1 MTKAGKIIAL
11 TSIILCAVSFINKG
25 LKYSNIPQFI
35 FEYEKNDNGGITIS
49 DYTGKNSDV
58 IIPDTI
64 GKLPVTEIGY
74 MGYNQKIKF
83 VTIPDS
89 VKKIS
94 ESAFSHC
101 ENLEYINIPESVEY
115 IGAWAFCGTPFEES
129 LGNDDFII
137 INDKFLY
144 KYNGNSDNVTIPDG
158 VTSICNW
165 VFSENNLINIEI
177 PESVEYIGR
186 GAFNKCENLKSIDIP
201 ENLKVLECAV
211 FGNCKSLS
219 EVSLPDG
226 LEIIE
231 NKVFHNCTSIEN
243 ISIPDKITEI
253 PESAFEE
260 CSSLKEVNFPDGIK
274 TIGVKAFLNCTSLEN
289 INFPESLETIGNDAF
304 YKTALKEIILPESAS
319 SLGNHTFR
327 ECTSVKKSGCHQ
339 T

>member
-74 MGYNQKIKF
+74 MGYNQKIKS

-129 LGNDDFII
+129 LG
-137 INDKFLY
+137 
-144 KYNGNSDNVTIPDG
+144 
-158 VTSICNW
+158 
-165 VFSENNLINIEI
+165 
-177 PESVEYIGR
+177 
-186 GAFNKCENLKSIDIP
+186 
-201 ENLKVLECAV
+201 
-211 FGNCKSLS
+211 
-219 EVSLPDG
+219 
-226 LEIIE
+226 
-231 NKVFHNCTSIEN
+231 
-243 ISIPDKITEI
+243 
-253 PESAFEE
+253 
-260 CSSLKEVNFPDGIK
+260 
-274 TIGVKAFLNCTSLEN
+274 
-289 INFPESLETIGNDAF
+289 
-304 YKTALKEIILPESAS
+304 
-319 SLGNHTFR
+319 
-327 ECTSVKKSGCHQ
+327 
-339 T
+339 